1 MNKNLHRTNAKS
13 SQHLAD
19 SGRIWTYCCQYTW
32 QLSCLW
38 NNKNTSNIY
47 ILIYI
52 YIYIIIHQLYADGER
67 MGKRLKICF
76 RKRLLVIGSKPFR
89 TVQNYFLVN
98 SFKPFRTVRSYSL
111 PQNDCYPTFFQIVSN
126 SSKPFETASK
136 LCYVLLGKK

>member
-1 MNKNLHRTNAKS
+1 M
-13 SQHLAD
+13 
-19 SGRIWTYCCQYTW
+19 
-32 QLSCLW
+32 
-38 NNKNTSNIY
+38 
-47 ILIYI
+47 
-52 YIYIIIHQLYADGER
+52 YIYIIIHPLYADGER

-76 RKRLLVIGSKPFR
+76 RKQLLVIGSKPFR

-136 LCYVLLGKK
+136 LCYRFVG

>member
-1 MNKNLHRTNAKS
+1 
-13 SQHLAD
+13 
-19 SGRIWTYCCQYTW
+19 
-32 QLSCLW
+32 
-38 NNKNTSNIY
+38 
-47 ILIYI
+47 
-52 YIYIIIHQLYADGER
+52 